1 RCPLLVRGP
10 NGAGKTSLLRV
21 LGGLADPLAGQIAFV
36 TGEGH
41 SLDSRAERA
50 DRLHFLG
57 HTDGLKPALTVA
69 DHLSHWS
76 AFFGPV
82 ASQNASAMDQLGLDG
97 LLGVPVRFLSVGQR
111 RRVAL
116 ARLLHGRRPVW
127 LLDEPSS
134 GLDAE
139 GVAALEGV
147 LNAHAEA
154 GGVVVAATHLPLA
167 LANSTELHLGEA
179 RS

>member
-1 RCPLLVRGP
+1 
-10 NGAGKTSLLRV
+10 
-21 LGGLADPLAGQIAFV
+21 
-36 TGEGH
+36 
-41 SLDSRAERA
+41 
-50 DRLHFLG
+50 
-57 HTDGLKPALTVA
+57 
-69 DHLSHWS
+69 
-76 AFFGPV
+76 
-82 ASQNASAMDQLGLDG
+82 
-97 LLGVPVRFLSVGQR
+97 
-111 RRVAL
+111 L